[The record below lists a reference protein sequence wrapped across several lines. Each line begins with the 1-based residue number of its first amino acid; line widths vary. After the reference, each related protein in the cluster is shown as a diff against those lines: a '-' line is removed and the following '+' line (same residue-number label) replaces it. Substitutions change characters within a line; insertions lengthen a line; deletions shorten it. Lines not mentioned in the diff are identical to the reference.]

1 MKPIPLDIDDYTDMV
16 QMFTGESE
24 RGAAVLAGS
33 YIENYLA
40 VFLEALMVD
49 TSKDLR
55 ERIFGAHGSLNSFA
69 QRIDFA
75 QAFGHLSPNICHDLH
90 QVRKIRNHFAHHP
103 KEASFAESPVRE
115 YLRSM
120 KLYPDWHAPADP
132 VIPENDGKTF
142 YLVAVGMLFIEIN
155 HATLMT
161 SLDDLPG
168 PAIS

>member
-1 MKPIPLDIDDYTDMV
+1 MKPIPLDIEDYKDMV
-16 QMFTGESE
+16 QMFSGESE

-40 VFLEALMVD
+40 TFLEMLMVD
-49 TSKDLR
+49 TSKDLK

-75 QAFGHLSPNICHDLH
+75 QAFGHLSPPVCSDLH

-103 KEASFAESPVRE
+103 KEASFAGSPVRE
-115 YLRSM
+115 YLLRMNTYSA
-120 KLYPDWHAPADP
+120 WHAPKNP
-132 VIPENDGKTF
+132 VIPESDGKTF

-155 HATLMT
+155 QATLMI
-161 SLDDLPG
+161 SLG
-168 PAIS
+168 TGEIR